1 MREKSFNKVV
11 VHRSALENNFKY
23 IQKTAGPQTPVMAM
37 VKADAYGHGMEDA
50 ALAFASAGCTRF
62 GVAEL
67 CEGVRLRLSGITG
80 DIYVT
85 IGFDLEDVDSFFSY
99 DLIPVVYS
107 FEAVSALSKKALS
120 LGRNIGVHLKV
131 DTGMSRLGLLPEN
144 VGPFLNHISELKG
157 VKVVGVM
164 SHLPASDQP
173 LSGSTETGLKNFD
186 VACGELDDNVDTIC
200 HIANSGAV
208 LNFPDAHCDMVRA
221 GIALYGYDPA
231 GQVGGKHGGRYGDK
245 SGLVPAMSFHS
256 RVLQVKELPAGTG
269 ISYGHTFVTEKSTKI
284 AIIPVG
290 YEDGFSRSL
299 SNSGEV
305 LIHGE
310 LAPVCGRICMNMCMI
325 DVSTIA
331 GVQAGDEVVLMGTQ
345 GQKEISADDIAAKI
359 GTISYEV
366 LCMFGNNNSREYQ
379 VG

>member
-1 MREKSFNKVV
+1 M
-11 VHRSALENNFKY
+11 
-23 IQKTAGPQTPVMAM
+23 MAM

-231 GQVGGKHGGRYGDK
+231 GQVGGKHGGRYGEK
-245 SGLVPAMSFHS
+245 NGLVPAMSFHS